1 MPFEQNLYGMR
12 DVQRVLLDM
21 MLEIDRV
28 CRENGIEYSLLGGTM
43 LGAVRDGGFIP
54 WDDDLDL
61 VFTGEALRRF
71 MELFPRCSSRYT
83 VTDQDTWVCRV
94 VPREPINGQRPFVDL
109 FHFEP
114 ISASPAAQ
122 KAKVLLLQLMQ
133 GMLKEGADLSRF
145 SARDRALLRI
155 THALGRLL
163 SKRRKLRIYR
173 WIGSHVARGDG
184 SLLHISDE
192 QFSCLG
198 LTYPA
203 EYARDYQ
210 DYPFEGHMLRMCVN
224 YHPMLVI
231 HYGDYM
237 TPPPESER
245 VSRHDGQRAAQEGG
259 KAS

>member
-1 MPFEQNLYGMR
+1 MPLEENRYGMR
-12 DVQRVLLDM
+12 DIQRMLLDM
-21 MLEIDRV
+21 MVEIDRV

-61 VFTGEALRRF
+61 AFTKEALARF
-71 MELFPRCSSRYT
+71 MDVFPRRSERYT

-114 ISASPAAQ
+114 VSASPLPR
-122 KAKVLLLQLMQ
+122 KIKVFLLQLMQ
-133 GMLKEGADLSRF
+133 GTLKRDADLSRF
-145 SARDRALLRI
+145 STKNRVLLRS
-155 THALGRLL
+155 THLLGLPFT
-163 SKRRKLRIYR
+163 RRFKLRVYR
-173 WIGSHVARGDG
+173 WIGSHVACGDG

-203 EYARDYQ
+203 SYARSYQ
-210 DYPFEGHMLRMCVN
+210 DYPFEGHMFRMCTH
-224 YHPMLVI
+224 YHDMLVL

-237 TPPPESER
+237 TPPPENER
-245 VSRHDGQRAAQEGG
+245 VSKHDGQRAA
-259 KAS
+259 AL